1 MERKATM
8 SNPSYPQSD
17 LSLSFVILGASGD
30 LAHKKIFPALFA
42 LYCQDFLPPR
52 FNVFG
57 FSRSSLTPEEYR
69 ESIMRYLT
77 CRYTPGESCQEQM
90 EAFLQRCFYVS
101 GRYDS
106 TDSYLEL
113 YQAMRVQE
121 GDGPAN
127 RVFYMAIPPFLFLDV
142 ARALGDSGLVNCGEE
157 APGFSRVVIEK
168 PFGHDRES
176 SDDLVANTALIFS
189 ESQTYRIDHY
199 LGKEVI
205 QNLIVLRF
213 ANRVFEPIW
222 NHQHIESVQIA
233 FKEDFGVE
241 GRAGYFDQ
249 YGIIRDILQNH
260 LLQIAALLAME
271 QPLELTAQ
279 AIRDE
284 KVRVLR
290 QAHPLHAADFLLG
303 QYTAGGDS
311 GKSLPGYTDDS
322 EIPDDSI
329 TPTFARVALRIENER
344 WHGVPFI
351 LSAGKALDARCT
363 EIRIRFRPVTP
374 NIFQTGA
381 EPLPAN
387 ELLIRVQ
394 PDQAIHLQFLNK
406 VPVPQMQIAECSL
419 NLRYEAAFQGTLPE
433 AYESLL
439 LDVLRGDKSLFIRK
453 DELEIAWDLFTPALH
468 EIEAQRQKP
477 QLYPYGSAGPRPL

>member
-1 MERKATM
+1 MP
-8 SNPSYPQSD
+8 NPSYPQSD
-17 LSLSFVILGASGD
+17 LPLSFVILGASGD

-42 LYCQDFLPPR
+42 LYCQDFLPQR

-57 FSRSSLTPEEYR
+57 FARSPKTREEYR

-77 CRYTPGESCQEQM
+77 CRYTPGESCQEKM
-90 EAFLQRCFYVS
+90 EAFLDRCFYVT
-101 GRYDS
+101 GHYDS
-106 TDSYLEL
+106 PDSYLEL
-113 YQAMRVQE
+113 YQNMRAQE
-121 GDGPAN
+121 GNGAAN
-127 RVFYMAIPPFLFLDV
+127 RTFYMAIPPFLFLDV
-142 ARALGDSGLVNCGEE
+142 ARALGNSGLINCGDE

-168 PFGHDRES
+168 PFGHDRAS
-176 SDDLVANTALIFS
+176 SDDLVTNTARVFS

-213 ANRVFEPIW
+213 ANRVFEPLW
-222 NHQHIESVQIA
+222 NHQHIESVHVC

-260 LLQIAALLAME
+260 LLQIVALLAME
-271 QPLELTAQ
+271 QPAELTAR
-279 AIRDE
+279 AIGDA

-303 QYTAGGDS
+303 QYTAGDLN
-311 GKSLPGYTDDS
+311 GKQMPGYTDDPD
-322 EIPDDSI
+322 IPGDSI
-329 TPTFARVALRIENER
+329 TPTFARVALRIENDR
-344 WHGVPFI
+344 WHGVPFV
-351 LSAGKALDARCT
+351 LSAGKALDTRCT

-374 NIFQTGA
+374 NIFQT
-381 EPLPAN
+381 ETPPLPAN
-387 ELLIRVQ
+387 ELVIRVQ

-419 NLRYEAAFQGTLPE
+419 NLRYEATFKGTLPE

-468 EIEAQRQKP
+468 EIEELRKKP
-477 QLYPYGSAGPRPL
+477 QPYPYGSEGPHPL

>member
-1 MERKATM
+1 MP
-8 SNPSYPQSD
+8 NPSYPQSD
-17 LSLSFVILGASGD
+17 LPLSFVVLGASGA
-30 LAHKKIFPALFA
+30 LAPKKIYPALFA
-42 LYCQDFLPPR
+42 LYCQDFLPPA
-52 FNVFG
+52 FSIFG
-57 FSRSSLTPEEYR
+57 FARSPKTPEEYR

-77 CRYTPGESCQEQM
+77 CRYTPGESCQEKM
-90 EAFLQRCFYVS
+90 EAFLKRCFYVT
-101 GRYDS
+101 GHYDS

-113 YQAMRVQE
+113 YQHMRAQE
-121 GDGPAN
+121 GAPTAN

-142 ARALGDSGLVNCGEE
+142 ARALGNSGLINCGEK

-176 SDDLVANTALIFS
+176 SDDLVANTARVFS

-213 ANRVFEPIW
+213 ANRVFEPLW
-222 NHQHIESVQIA
+222 NRQHIESVHVC

-260 LLQIAALLAME
+260 LLQIVALLAME
-271 QPLELTAQ
+271 QPEELSAR
-279 AIRDE
+279 AIGDE

-303 QYTAGGDS
+303 QYTARVLD
-311 GKSLPGYTDDS
+311 GKTLPGYTDDPDV
-322 EIPDDSI
+322 PDDSI
-329 TPTFARVALRIENER
+329 TPTFARVALRIENDR
-344 WHGVPFI
+344 WHGVPFV
-351 LSAGKALDARCT
+351 LSAGKALDTRCT
-363 EIRIRFRPVTP
+363 EIRIRFRSLAP
-374 NIFQTGA
+374 NLFQRDA
-381 EPLPAN
+381 VPLPAN

-394 PDQAIHLQFLNK
+394 PDQAIRLQFLNK
-406 VPVPQMQIAECSL
+406 APVPQLQLAECSL
-419 NLRYEAAFQGTLPE
+419 NLRYEATFQGTLPE

-453 DELEIAWDLFTPALH
+453 DELEVAWDLFTPALH
-468 EIEAQRQKP
+468 EIESQRRKP
-477 QLYPYGSAGPRPL
+477 RPYPYGSEGPQPL